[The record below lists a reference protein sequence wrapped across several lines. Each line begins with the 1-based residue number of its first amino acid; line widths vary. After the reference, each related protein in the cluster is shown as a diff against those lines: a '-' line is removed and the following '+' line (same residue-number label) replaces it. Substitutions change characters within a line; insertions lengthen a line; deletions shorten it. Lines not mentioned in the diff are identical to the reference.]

1 MYSIAKAL
9 HTAQRLALL
18 FGLIGSLGIVMPA
31 MGAVVAEPPDL
42 ILINGKVVTVDDRF
56 TIAQAVAIKG
66 PRIVA
71 TGSTAAIRKLAG
83 PNTKVIDAR
92 GRTVIPGL
100 IDNHAHFVRVAEKW
114 HSEMRLDG
122 VTSRAQAIKMLQERV
137 RAAKPGEWIVAL
149 GGWSEEQFTD
159 DPRGFPLAELDQLAP
174 NNPVALQA
182 IYRHTYLN
190 TAALKAAGIDE
201 KTANPPG
208 GTIAKDGSGTPTGV
222 VSGAGGVAFV
232 AAKVPLAEKQQWLQ
246 NARNVVAYLN
256 STGMTAWMDAGGR
269 GMSAAH
275 YEPYRYLAEKG
286 ELNARVF
293 WQIVRQP
300 STPGDVEKILAEIPG
315 FKPFQGSDYFDNVGY
330 GESVYNPLNTQ
341 LLNPKSNTRPEDL
354 AQWRRIAI
362 ALAQQGMYMNSHV
375 EMESSIDAFLGVYE
389 DVNREKPI
397 KGLRWAF
404 SHIDQVTPAHI
415 ERMKRL
421 GMSAQIHTRPLIQG
435 VLMHRFHGER
445 AYTMPPMRMVQDS
458 GIMWGL
464 GSDATAVTTS
474 NPFYNLW
481 FAVTG
486 KMIGGHE
493 VNRQTITREEALIAH
508 TRSNAYIVFQES
520 NLGSLQPGKYADLL
534 VLDRDYLT
542 VSADQI
548 KDIRP
553 VLTMVGGRIVYEAKG
568 AQ

>member
-1 MYSIAKAL
+1 ML
-9 HTAQRLALL
+9 RFRLFLSALL
-18 FGLIGSLGIVMPA
+18 VSGCS
-31 MGAVVAEPPDL
+31 AVANAAEPPDL
-42 ILINGKVVTVDDRF
+42 VLVNGKVVTVDDRF
-56 TIAQAVAIKG
+56 SIQQALAVKG
-66 PRIVA
+66 GRIVA
-71 TGSTAAIRKLAG
+71 VGTTAVIRKLEG

-114 HSEMRLDG
+114 HAEMRLDG
-122 VTSRAQAIKMLQERV
+122 VTSRAAAIRMLQERV
-137 RAAKPGEWIVAL
+137 RTAKPGAWIVAL

-159 DPRGFPLAELDQLAP
+159 DPRGFPLAELDRLAP
-174 NNPVALQA
+174 DNPVALQA

-190 TAALKAAGIDE
+190 SAAMKAAGIDE
-201 KTANPPG
+201 KTANPG
-208 GTIAKDGSGTPTGV
+208 GGAIEKDASGRPTGI
-222 VSGAGGVAFV
+222 VSGAGGVAFI

-246 NARNVVAYLN
+246 NARDVVAFLN
-256 STGMTAWMDAGGR
+256 SVGMTTWMDAGGR

-275 YEPYRYLAEKG
+275 YEPYRLLAEKG

-293 WQIVRQP
+293 WQTVRQP
-300 STPGDVEKILAEIPG
+300 GTPAEVGKVVAEIPAM
-315 FKPFQGSDYFDNVGY
+315 KPFQGTDWFDNVGY
-330 GESVYNPLNTQ
+330 GESVYSPINTQ
-341 LLNPKSNTRPEDL
+341 LLNPKANTRSEDF
-354 AQWRRIAI
+354 AQWARIVR
-362 ALAQQGMYMNSHV
+362 ALAQHGLYANSHV
-375 EMESSIDAFLGVYE
+375 EMESAIESFLTLYE
-389 DVNREKPI
+389 EINREKPI

-404 SHIDQVTPAHI
+404 SHIDQVTPAQL
-415 ERMKRL
+415 ERMKRI

-445 AYTMPPMRMVQDS
+445 AYTMPPMRLVQDS

-486 KMIGGHE
+486 KMLNGEI

-508 TRSNAYIVFQES
+508 TRNNGYIVFQEA

-542 VSADQI
+542 VPPDE
-548 KDIRP
+548 IRNLKP
-553 VLTMVGGRIVYEAKG
+553 VLTMVGGRIVYEAKTK
-568 AQ
+568 